1 MWRVVFDSSSAVLI
15 PVSEAPT
22 DETAKLQAKLK
33 MWVLTGNWLPVERV
47 ELIVV

>member
-1 MWRVVFDSSSAVLI
+1 
-15 PVSEAPT
+15 
-22 DETAKLQAKLK
+22 LQAKLK